1 MTSGE
6 RAKAGEDA
14 FQRWLDHNGFAYVRV
29 CQDPKSFAKLFRS
42 NVKRPDFL
50 VLIDS
55 IGLLA
60 VDVKNKS
67 SFGSGYSLS
76 HDKEWR
82 LAIAFER
89 IFRLPV
95 WYAYQ
100 GVDDDAWYWISALKA
115 VEVGEE
121 KKNRDGE
128 LFLEL
133 GLKHFACVHSRE
145 DFGQLYQQ
153 QMTMQNQH
161 RWKNQ
166 AGTKAAP
173 EPKHT
178 GDAKQAE
185 PPQTKL

>member
-1 MTSGE
+1 MTSQE
-6 RAKAGEDA
+6 RAAAAKAGEDA
-14 FQRWLDHNGFAYVRV
+14 FQQWLDHNSFAYVRV

-100 GVDDDAWYWISALKA
+100 GADGGSWYWISALKA
-115 VEVGEE
+115 VEVGVE
-121 KKNRDGE
+121 KQDTEGE

-153 QMTMQNQH
+153 QMTMHNQY
-161 RWKNQ
+161 RWKNEV
-166 AGTKAAP
+166 KANVTSK
-173 EPKHT
+173 PKRA
-178 GDAKQAE
+178 DDPKQE
-185 PPQTKL
+185 KT